1 VHDEVTCSQND
12 FTAYCH
18 VDNVLE
24 QPMVMSSMLDFII
37 FFLDKGRAIYLMS
50 QPKENRL
57 VLLRAARSSL

>member
-1 VHDEVTCSQND
+1 M
-12 FTAYCH
+12 AYCH
-18 VDNVLE
+18 VDYVLE
-24 QPMVMSSMLDFII
+24 QPMVLSSMLDFII